1 MRMTSSF
8 PSMSRKPPS
17 KDKAMNRNASE
28 PSWTDIHVKR
38 KLLKAVLNIV
48 VTIVIV
54 ADTLDHIAKS
64 TAVQMA
70 FIAVR
75 FVVMIALLP
84 IILALSIV
92 GAIAYGVVWLIMV
105 AFIAIFGNPF
115 DNLEKTFLAT

>member
-1 MRMTSSF
+1 
-8 PSMSRKPPS
+8 
-17 KDKAMNRNASE
+17 MNRNASE